1 MNKHVKV
8 GIFFVIGLVILLAV
22 FDFVGDI
29 PLFGSDYRLRTYFQ
43 SIDELREG
51 NPVKLEGYEVGTVT
65 GIRLADRKIEVE
77 MTVNKGS
84 NVKTDSVATIKLT
97 SLLGTSYVNL
107 SFGSPDSPLAPPGA
121 VLPSQEPASINDI
134 LVKVDSAVSSI
145 EGALGA
151 FDVLGDNKEQL
162 TSIVNNLNSVLEG
175 LEKGEGTFGK
185 LLKDDELY
193 TDAKGVFSN
202 VNSITADLKA
212 GKGTLGKLLND
223 DTLYA
228 DAKTALSGLGRMT
241 EKLEN
246 SKGTIGKLLNDD
258 TLYNEATGAATNL
271 NQILEKINTGK
282 GTLGQLVNDDKLYR
296 DAQDTLLKVD
306 KSIDTLDD
314 LAPLGVFG
322 TALGVVT
329 LF

>member
-8 GIFFVIGLVILLAV
+8 GIFFVVGLLILLAV

-29 PLFGSDYRLRTYFQ
+29 PFLGRDYRLKTYFE
-43 SIDELREG
+43 SVDELREG
-51 NPVKLEGYEVGTVT
+51 NPVKLEGYEIGKISK
-65 GIRLADRKIEVE
+65 IRLDDRKIEVE
-77 MTVNKGS
+77 ITVRKGS
-84 NVKTDSVATIKLT
+84 NVKTDSLATIKLT
-97 SLLGTSYVNL
+97 SLLGTSYINL
-107 SFGSPDSPLAPPGA
+107 SFGSPESPVAPPGS
-121 VLPSQEPASINDI
+121 VLPSEEPTDINEI
-134 LVKVDSAVSSI
+134 LVKVDSAVSSV
-145 EGALGA
+145 ESALGA
-151 FDVLGDNKEQL
+151 FDVLGENKEQL
-162 TSIVNNLNSVLEG
+162 TSIVNNLNSVLAG

-193 TDAKGVFSN
+193 TEAKGVFSN
-202 VNSITADLKA
+202 VNDITASLKA
-212 GKGTLGKLLND
+212 GKGTLGKLLTD
-223 DTLYA
+223 ETLYN
-228 DAKTALSGLGRMT
+228 DAKVALSGLGRIS

-271 NQILEKINTGK
+271 NEILEKINTGK

>member
-8 GIFFVIGLVILLAV
+8 GIFFVVGLLILLAV
-22 FDFVGDI
+22 FDFVGDL
-29 PLFGSDYRLRTYFQ
+29 PFFGSDYKLRTYFQ
-43 SIDELREG
+43 SIDELRVG
-51 NPVKLEGYEVGTVT
+51 NPVKLEGFVVGKISK
-65 GIRLADRKIEVE
+65 IRLAERKIEVE
-77 MTVNKGS
+77 ITVIKDSG
-84 NVKTDSVATIKLT
+84 VKTDSVATIRLT
-97 SLLGTSYVNL
+97 SLLGTSYINL
-107 SFGSPDSPLAPPGA
+107 SFGSPESPVAPPGS
-121 VLPSQEPASINDI
+121 VLPSEEPADINDI
-134 LVKVDSAVSSI
+134 LVKVDSAVGSI
-145 EGALGA
+145 QSALGA

-162 TSIVNNLNSVLEG
+162 TSIVNNLDAVLKG
-175 LEKGEGTFGK
+175 LENGEGTFGK
-185 LLKDDELY
+185 LLKDDALY

-202 VNSITADLKA
+202 VNEITSSLRA
-212 GKGTLGKLLND
+212 GKGTLGKLLTD
-223 DTLYA
+223 DSLYA
-228 DAKTALSGLGRMT
+228 DAKTALSGLGNVS
-241 EKLEN
+241 EKLN
-246 SKGTIGKLLNDD
+246 NPNGTIGKLLNDA

-271 NQILEKINTGK
+271 NQILEKVNSGK

>member
-8 GIFFVIGLVILLAV
+8 GIFFLVGLLILLAV

-29 PLFGSDYRLRTYFQ
+29 PFFRSDYKLKTYFK
-43 SIDELREG
+43 SIDELRVG
-51 NPVKLEGYEVGTVT
+51 NPVKIEGYEIGKISR
-65 GIRLADRKIEVE
+65 IRIADREIKVE
-77 MTVNKGS
+77 MKVDKNSG
-84 NVKTDSVATIKLT
+84 VKTDSLATIKLT
-97 SLLGTSYVNL
+97 SLLGTSYINL
-107 SFGSPDSPLAPPGA
+107 SFGSPDSPPAVDGT
-121 VLPSQEPASINDI
+121 VLPSEEPTDINEI

-145 EGALGA
+145 ESAVGA

-162 TSIVNNLNSVLEG
+162 NNIVTNLNSVLEG

-193 TDAKGVFSN
+193 DEARDALGN
-202 VNSITADLKA
+202 VNDITASLKA
-212 GKGTLGKLLND
+212 GKGTLGKLLVD
-223 DTLYA
+223 DSLY
-228 DAKTALSGLGRMT
+228 DETKTAIANLGNMA
-241 EKLEN
+241 EKLN
-246 SKGTIGKLLNDD
+246 TSKGTIGKLLNDD

-271 NQILEKINTGK
+271 NQILEKINSGK

>member
-8 GIFFVIGLVILLAV
+8 GIFFVVGLVILLAV
-22 FDFVGDI
+22 FDFVGDL
-29 PLFGSDYRLRTYFQ
+29 PFFGSDYRLRTYFQ
-43 SIDELREG
+43 SIDELRVG
-51 NPVKLEGYEVGTVT
+51 NPVKLEGYAVGKITK
-65 GIRLADRKIEVE
+65 IRLADRKIEVE
-77 MTVNKGS
+77 MTVAKDSGI
-84 NVKTDSVATIKLT
+84 KTDSVATIRLT
-97 SLLGTSYVNL
+97 SLLGTSYINL
-107 SFGSPDSPLAPPGA
+107 SFGSPESPVAPPGS
-121 VLPSQEPASINDI
+121 VLPSEEPADINDI
-134 LVKVDSAVSSI
+134 LVKVDSAVGSI
-145 EGALGA
+145 ESALSA

-185 LLKDDELY
+185 LLKDDALY
-193 TDAKGVFSN
+193 EDAKGVFSN
-202 VNSITADLKA
+202 VNEITASLKA
-212 GKGTLGKLLND
+212 GEGTLGKLLTD

-271 NQILEKINTGK
+271 NEILEKINTGK

>member
-8 GIFFVIGLVILLAV
+8 GIFFVVGLVILLAV
-22 FDFVGDI
+22 FDFVGDM
-29 PLFGSDYRLRTYFQ
+29 PFFGSDYKLRTYFE

-51 NPVKLEGYEVGTVT
+51 NPVKLEGYAVGKISK
-65 GIRLADRKIEVE
+65 IRLADRKIEVE
-77 MTVNKGS
+77 MTVAKDS
-84 NVKTDSVATIKLT
+84 NIKTDSVATIRLT
-97 SLLGTSYVNL
+97 SLLGTSYINL
-107 SFGSPDSPLAPPGA
+107 SFGSPGSPVAPPGT
-121 VLPSQEPASINDI
+121 VLPSEEPADINDI
-134 LVKVDSAVSSI
+134 LVKVDSAVGSI
-145 EGALGA
+145 ESALGA

-162 TSIVNNLNSVLEG
+162 TSIVNNLNSVLAG

-185 LLKDDELY
+185 LLKDDALY
-193 TDAKGVFSN
+193 EDAKGVFSN
-202 VNSITADLKA
+202 VNDITASLKA
-212 GKGTLGKLLND
+212 GKGTLGKLLTD

-228 DAKTALSGLGRMT
+228 DAKIALSGLGRMS

-271 NQILEKINTGK
+271 NEILEKINTGK